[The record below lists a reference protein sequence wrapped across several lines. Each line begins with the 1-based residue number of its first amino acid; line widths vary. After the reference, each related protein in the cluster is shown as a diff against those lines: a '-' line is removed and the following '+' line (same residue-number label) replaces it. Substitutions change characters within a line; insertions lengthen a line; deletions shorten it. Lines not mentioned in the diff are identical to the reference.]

1 MRIANIRFI
10 REEKILIID
19 ERLSTYIDSISW
31 DIPKYLKEV
40 ERAALDDEVPI
51 IRRSMQSL
59 ISFLLE
65 MKKPNAVLEI
75 GTAVGFSSMFMSEYV
90 PEDTII
96 DTIEKVPIRIK
107 CAKENFERYGKTD
120 RITLYEGDA
129 VDVLKKLAAEGRKY
143 DFIFMDAAKGQ
154 YLNFLEPVLDMLTE
168 DGLLVTDNVLQ
179 DGDIIQSRYAITKR
193 DRTIHGRMREYL
205 YFLTHSERFKTVVLP
220 VGDGAALS
228 QVVSGKKRQG
238 METDKMM
245 HG

>member
-1 MRIANIRFI
+1 M
-10 REEKILIID
+10 IID

-40 ERAALDDEVPI
+40 EKAALADEVPI

-107 CAKENFERYGKTD
+107 CSKENFERYGKND
-120 RITLYEGDA
+120 RITLYE
-129 VDVLKKLAAEGRKY
+129 
-143 DFIFMDAAKGQ
+143 
-154 YLNFLEPVLDMLTE
+154 
-168 DGLLVTDNVLQ
+168 
-179 DGDIIQSRYAITKR
+179 
-193 DRTIHGRMREYL
+193 
-205 YFLTHSERFKTVVLP
+205 
-220 VGDGAALS
+220 
-228 QVVSGKKRQG
+228 
-238 METDKMM
+238 
-245 HG
+245 

>member
-1 MRIANIRFI
+1 M
-10 REEKILIID
+10 IID

-40 ERAALDDEVPI
+40 EKAALADEVPI

-107 CAKENFERYGKTD
+107 CAKENFERYGKND

-154 YLNFLEPVLDMLTE
+154 YLNFLEPVLDMLTD
-168 DGLLVTDNVLQ
+168 DGLLVT
-179 DGDIIQSRYAITKR
+179 

-228 QVVSGKKRQG
+228 QVIRADRKK
-238 METDKMM
+238 E
-245 HG
+245 

>member
-1 MRIANIRFI
+1 M
-10 REEKILIID
+10 IID

-40 ERAALDDEVPI
+40 EKAALADEVPI

-107 CAKENFERYGKTD
+107 CAKENFERYGKND
-120 RITLYEGDA
+120 MITLYEGDA

-154 YLNFLEPVLDMLTE
+154 YLNFLEPVLDMLTD

-228 QVVSGKKRQG
+228 QVIRADRKK
-238 METDKMM
+238 E
-245 HG
+245 

>member
-1 MRIANIRFI
+1 M
-10 REEKILIID
+10 IID

-40 ERAALDDEVPI
+40 EKAALADEVPI

-107 CAKENFERYGKTD
+107 CAKENFARYEKTER
-120 RITLYEGDA
+120 INLFEGDA
-129 VDVLKKLAAEGRKY
+129 ADVLKELAAEGNKY

-154 YLNFLEPVLDMLTE
+154 YLNFLEPVLDMLTD

-179 DGDIIQSRYAITKR
+179 DGDVAKSRYAIERR
-193 DRTIHGRMREYL
+193 DRTIHKRMRDYL
-205 YFLTHSERFKTVVLP
+205 YTIKNHPLLETTILP
-220 VGDGAALS
+220 VGDGVAIS
-228 QVVSGKKRQG
+228 IKTGDN
-238 METDKMM
+238 E
-245 HG
+245 

>member
-1 MRIANIRFI
+1 M
-10 REEKILIID
+10 IID

-40 ERAALDDEVPI
+40 EKAALADEVPI

-107 CAKENFERYGKTD
+107 CAKENFERSGKND

-154 YLNFLEPVLDMLTE
+154 YLNFLEPVLDMLTD

-228 QVVSGKKRQG
+228 QVIRADRKK
-238 METDKMM
+238 E
-245 HG
+245 

>member
-1 MRIANIRFI
+1 M
-10 REEKILIID
+10 IID

-40 ERAALDDEVPI
+40 EKAALADEVPI

-129 VDVLKKLAAEGRKY
+129 VDVLKKLAADGRKY

-228 QVVSGKKRQG
+228 QVVSGKKGQG

-245 HG
+245 QG

>member
-1 MRIANIRFI
+1 
-10 REEKILIID
+10 
-19 ERLSTYIDSISW
+19 
-31 DIPKYLKEV
+31 
-40 ERAALDDEVPI
+40 
-51 IRRSMQSL
+51 MQSL

-107 CAKENFERYGKTD
+107 CAKENFERYGKND

-154 YLNFLEPVLDMLTE
+154 YLNFLEPVLDMLTD

-228 QVVSGKKRQG
+228 QVIRADRKK
-238 METDKMM
+238 E
-245 HG
+245 

>member
-1 MRIANIRFI
+1 M
-10 REEKILIID
+10 IID

-40 ERAALDDEVPI
+40 EKAALADEVPI

-107 CAKENFERYGKTD
+107 CAKENFERYGK
-120 RITLYEGDA
+120 
-129 VDVLKKLAAEGRKY
+129 
-143 DFIFMDAAKGQ
+143 MDAAKGQ
-154 YLNFLEPVLDMLTE
+154 YLNFLEPVLDMLTD

-228 QVVSGKKRQG
+228 QVIRADRKK
-238 METDKMM
+238 E
-245 HG
+245 

>member
-1 MRIANIRFI
+1 M
-10 REEKILIID
+10 IID

-40 ERAALDDEVPI
+40 EKAALADEVPI

-107 CAKENFERYGKTD
+107 CAKEKFERYGKND

-154 YLNFLEPVLDMLTE
+154 YLNFLEPVLDMLTD

-228 QVVSGKKRQG
+228 QVIRADRKK
-238 METDKMM
+238 E
-245 HG
+245 

>member
-1 MRIANIRFI
+1 M
-10 REEKILIID
+10 
-19 ERLSTYIDSISW
+19 
-31 DIPKYLKEV
+31 
-40 ERAALDDEVPI
+40 
-51 IRRSMQSL
+51 
-59 ISFLLE
+59 
-65 MKKPNAVLEI
+65 LEI

-96 DTIEKVPIRIK
+96 DYDRKNVPIRIK
-107 CAKENFERYGKTD
+107 CAKENFERYGKND

-154 YLNFLEPVLDMLTE
+154 YLNFLEPVLDMLTD

-228 QVVSGKKRQG
+228 QVIRRTEKKNK
-238 METDKMM
+238 TWKLAK
-245 HG
+245 

>member
-1 MRIANIRFI
+1 MKYFYVISN
-10 REEKILIID
+10 
-19 ERLSTYIDSISW
+19 LSKDY
-31 DIPKYLKEV
+31 V
-40 ERAALDDEVPI
+40 LDVQDEV
-51 IRRSMQSL
+51 QSC
-59 ISFLLE
+59 LE
-65 MKKPNAVLEI
+65 KRGAVCRYMTDYERMKNGRHTP
-75 GTAVGFSSMFMSEYV
+75 GEYV

-107 CAKENFERYGKTD
+107 CAKENFERYGKND

-154 YLNFLEPVLDMLTE
+154 YLNFLEPVLDMLTD

-228 QVVSGKKRQG
+228 QVIRADRKK
-238 METDKMM
+238 E
-245 HG
+245 

>member
-1 MRIANIRFI
+1 M
-10 REEKILIID
+10 IID

-40 ERAALDDEVPI
+40 EKAALADEVPI

-107 CAKENFERYGKTD
+107 CAKENFERDGKND

-154 YLNFLEPVLDMLTE
+154 YLNFLEPVLDMLTD

-228 QVVSGKKRQG
+228 QVIRADRKK
-238 METDKMM
+238 E
-245 HG
+245 

>member
-1 MRIANIRFI
+1 M
-10 REEKILIID
+10 IID

-40 ERAALDDEVPI
+40 EKAALADEVPI

-107 CAKENFERYGKTD
+107 CAKENFERYGKND

-143 DFIFMDAAKGQ
+143 VSEIYPVYPLHLYVKYGYVYFIFFNILYCLLCIFKQSLDFKFRYVLCLLHKG
-154 YLNFLEPVLDMLTE
+154 
-168 DGLLVTDNVLQ
+168 
-179 DGDIIQSRYAITKR
+179 
-193 DRTIHGRMREYL
+193 H
-205 YFLTHSERFKTVVLP
+205 
-220 VGDGAALS
+220 
-228 QVVSGKKRQG
+228 
-238 METDKMM
+238 
-245 HG
+245 

>member
-1 MRIANIRFI
+1 M
-10 REEKILIID
+10 IID

-40 ERAALDDEVPI
+40 EKAALADEVPI

-107 CAKENFERYGKTD
+107 CAKENFERYGKND

-154 YLNFLEPVLDMLTE
+154 YLNFLEPVLDMLT
-168 DGLLVTDNVLQ
+168 VLQ

-228 QVVSGKKRQG
+228 QVIRADRKK
-238 METDKMM
+238 E
-245 HG
+245 

>member
-1 MRIANIRFI
+1 M
-10 REEKILIID
+10 IID

-40 ERAALDDEVPI
+40 EKAALADEVPI

-107 CAKENFERYGKTD
+107 CAKENFERYGKND
-120 RITLYEGDA
+120 RITWYEGDA

-154 YLNFLEPVLDMLTE
+154 YLNFLEPVLDMLTD

-228 QVVSGKKRQG
+228 QVIRADRKK
-238 METDKMM
+238 E
-245 HG
+245 